1 MNYIFS
7 MHSISKQMARLSPFP
22 FAYCAQE
29 SRIKTRKNQQKE
41 QAASQGKKEIKPS
54 G

>member
-1 MNYIFS
+1 

-22 FAYCAQE
+22 FGYTQE
-29 SRIKTRKNQQKE
+29 SRIKTRKLRAEKE
-41 QAASQGKKEIKPS
+41 QAASRGKKEIKPS